1 MENQVILY
9 VAGIQ
14 TLLLLF
20 MGYVLYV
27 TNVKIEEYKE
37 TLTKLETSVNNNHKE
52 DSILMKE
59 IAIIIRRLVE
69 SI

>member
-1 MENQVILY
+1 
-9 VAGIQ
+9 
-14 TLLLLF
+14 

-37 TLTKLETSVNNNHKE
+37 TLTKLETAVNNNHKE